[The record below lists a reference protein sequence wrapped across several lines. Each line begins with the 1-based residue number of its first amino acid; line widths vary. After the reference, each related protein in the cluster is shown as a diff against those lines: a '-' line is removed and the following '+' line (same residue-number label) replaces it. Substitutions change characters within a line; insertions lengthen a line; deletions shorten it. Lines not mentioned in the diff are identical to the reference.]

1 MNDVPGN
8 QMSKLAMGVEVSFDA
23 ILGQR
28 FNNNCVYLF
37 LPGEFDR
44 YRDDEK
50 WAFPAS
56 TSDAD
61 AFEIA
66 YGQRVTVTG
75 FKTFIRDSQ
84 DTIATCDVETGELFE
99 IHSIRK

>member
-1 MNDVPGN
+1 
-8 QMSKLAMGVEVSFDA
+8 MSKLARGVEVNFDA

-37 LPGEFDR
+37 LPDEFDH
-44 YRDDEK
+44 YHGDEK

-56 TSDAD
+56 TAEAD

-66 YGQRVTVTG
+66 YGERVTVTG

-84 DTIATCDVETGELFE
+84 DTVATCDVETGELFE
-99 IHSIRK
+99 IHNIRK

>member
-1 MNDVPGN
+1 
-8 QMSKLAMGVEVSFDA
+8 MSKLARGVEVNFDA

-37 LPGEFDR
+37 LPDEFDH
-44 YRDDEK
+44 YHGDEK

-56 TSDAD
+56 TAEAD

-66 YGQRVTVTG
+66 YGERVTVTG

-84 DTIATCDVETGELFE
+84 DTVATCDVETGELFE
-99 IHSIRK
+99 IRNIRK